1 MSNRTNLFRCAA
13 LAGAAFVATM
23 LLPTAGSA
31 QAPGGYY
38 GSGEP
43 WRPWQPGYDPA
54 AAPRPD
60 FPGAKQTEYYTPRHY
75 HKHKTTASK

>member
-1 MSNRTNLFRCAA
+1 MASKIRLFRCVA
-13 LAGAAFVATM
+13 LAVFAGAIV
-23 LLPTAGSA
+23 LPSIAAA

-38 GSGEP
+38 GTGEP

-60 FPGAKQTEYYTPRHY
+60 FPGAKQTEYSPPRS
-75 HKHKTTASK
+75 HKHKSTAAK